1 VSFTRITFVVAFGF
15 GCATAAGPG
24 DGASGPGADPTCWPI
39 VELQLQ
45 ALEHGREWEP
55 ISTLNV
61 DGTIAN
67 RRGTLGR
74 LAADHFT
81 IGTGPTPILEGRCR
95 VREVEITSPLSPR
108 FTMLARHTD
117 DDALVELSGHRAHVR
132 VGDDGLVDATLDGG
146 RRIFGPPGGGGGV
159 VRVIGDLRR
168 ARRTAAL
175 LVFVSAATG
184 AGR

>member
-1 VSFTRITFVVAFGF
+1 VSFARVTFAVAFAL

-24 DGASGPGADPTCWPI
+24 DRASGLGADALCWPI
-39 VELQLQ
+39 VALHLQ

-74 LAADHFT
+74 IAADHFT
-81 IGTGPTPILEGRCR
+81 IGTDPTPVLEGQCR
-95 VREVEITSPLSPR
+95 DRDVEITSPLSSGLK
-108 FTMLARHTD
+108 MLARYTD
-117 DDALVELSGHRAHVR
+117 GDELVELTGHRAHVR

-146 RRIFGPPGGGGGV
+146 RRLFGPPGSGGGV
-159 VRVIGDLRR
+159 VRVVGDLRR

-175 LVFVSAATG
+175 LVFVSVATG